1 MRILIIRHGDPDYAH
16 DSLTE
21 KGFREVNLL
30 AEKLKDEPISDIY
43 CSPLGR
49 AQRTAEPTAN
59 ALEKEIVTLDW
70 LREFDGAFV
79 NEEGHH
85 ECPWNR
91 PPRFWTS
98 RREFYDIHTWL
109 DQKNMSADSVPVRYK
124 RVTDGLDALLL
135 SHGYERDG
143 VIYKCD
149 ENADK
154 TIALFC
160 HFGLGSLL
168 ISHLTGISPVLVWQ
182 SLFLPTSS
190 VTTFLTEER
199 VKGEVV
205 FKCLQVGD
213 TSHLYAGGEPV
224 SRSGLFPEFNSK

>member
-1 MRILIIRHGDPDYAH
+1 MRILVIRHGDPDYAH

-30 AEKLKDEPISDIY
+30 AEKLKKEPISDIY

-49 AQRTAEPTAN
+49 AQRTAEPTAE
-59 ALEKEIVTLDW
+59 ALGKKIVTLDW
-70 LREFDGAFV
+70 LREFDGAFI
-79 NEEGHH
+79 NEEGNGD
-85 ECPWNR
+85 CPWNR
-91 PPRFWTS
+91 PPRFWTAQ
-98 RREFYDIHTWL
+98 REFYDIHTWL
-109 DQKNMSADSVPVRYK
+109 DQKNMSAGSVPERYK
-124 RVTDGLDALLL
+124 RVIDNFDTLLL

-143 VIYKCD
+143 VIYKCN

-190 VTTFLTEER
+190 VTSFLTEER

-205 FKCLQVGD
+205 FKCMQIGD
-213 TSHLYAGGEPV
+213 TSHLYAGSEPI
-224 SRSGLFPEFNSK
+224 SHSGLFPEFK

>member
-59 ALEKEIVTLDW
+59 ALGKEIVTLDW
-70 LREFDGAFV
+70 LREFDGVMRDA
-79 NEEGHH
+79 EGKAQI
-85 ECPWNR
+85 PWNLE
-91 PPRFWTS
+91 PRFWTNQ
-98 RREFYDIHTWL
+98 REFYDIHTWL
-109 DQKNMSADSVPVRYK
+109 EQSNMSAESVPQRYK
-124 RVTDGLDALLL
+124 RATDSLDALL
-135 SHGYERDG
+135 SSYGYERDG
-143 VIYKCD
+143 VIYKCERNRD
-149 ENADK
+149 E

-160 HFGLGSLL
+160 HFGLGTVL
-168 ISHLTGISPVLVWQ
+168 ISHLTGISPVLLWQ

-190 VTTFLTEER
+190 VTTFVTEER

-205 FKCLQVGD
+205 FKCMQVGD
-213 TSHLYAGGEPV
+213 TSHLYAGGEPI
-224 SRSGLFPEFNSK
+224 SRSGLFPEFFQQ